1 MTGIWCTEFINELVL
16 TFMNKLVLSINAKTL
31 VRITVG
37 VFGHGTKNFEYFI
50 YSKLKLIV

>member
-1 MTGIWCTEFINELVL
+1 
-16 TFMNKLVLSINAKTL
+16 MNKLVLSINAKTL

-37 VFGHGTKNFEYFI
+37 VFGHGTKNLEYFI